1 MRERVKYKREAGEGR
16 REGEKRRKKREGDRK
31 LGKKWGRTLAWVCSC
46 RALSLRTPTQVLTH
60 PYQALFKAL
69 I

>member
-16 REGEKRRKKREGDRK
+16 REGEREERRERERE